1 MRIVLRSDDFKEQ
14 EISEQTVANTLGITE
29 PEPDDTHVKMFV
41 RKRVRQQNIRS
52 DQTWSAGVFDDDNRL
67 LYTKQ
72 PVTTLKE

>member
-1 MRIVLRSDDFKEQ
+1 MRIVLRSDDFNEQ

>member
-1 MRIVLRSDDFKEQ
+1 MRIVLRSEGFEER
-14 EISEQTVANTLGITE
+14 EISERTVANTLGIADPE
-29 PEPDDTHVKMFV
+29 PEDTHVKMFV

-72 PVTTLKE
+72 PVTTTKE